1 MKAHV
6 EPKSKECPFCGAS
19 TYEVMSGTGVKCIRC
34 TNKRT
39 CGAIVS
45 FSNKDCNE
53 RGVSPVKYFNR
64 RAERE
69 QKNESDSWSYFRPDG
84 DGAGVYCPDRGRIA
98 HGGLVLGC
106 ESHGGPEG
114 QKCKGGHM
122 KAHLAFLCNGRCQW
136 CKNYWDCSK
145 TKRLLAKILGCKDW
159 RWQNR

>member
-1 MKAHV
+1 MKAHI

-64 RAERE
+64 RAERK
-69 QKNESDSWSYFRPDG
+69 QKKMNLICEVLSDQTATALASIVLIVAALPMAGWSWAVNQM
-84 DGAGVYCPDRGRIA
+84 AGKMAERKK
-98 HGGLVLGC
+98 
-106 ESHGGPEG
+106 EG
-114 QKCKGGHM
+114 
-122 KAHLAFLCNGRCQW
+122 
-136 CKNYWDCSK
+136 
-145 TKRLLAKILGCKDW
+145 T
-159 RWQNR
+159 

>member
-69 QKNESDSWSYFRPDG
+69 QKMNLIREVLSDQTVTAVASIILIVAALPMAGWSWAVNQM
-84 DGAGVYCPDRGRIA
+84 AGQSAGRKK
-98 HGGLVLGC
+98 
-106 ESHGGPEG
+106 EG
-114 QKCKGGHM
+114 
-122 KAHLAFLCNGRCQW
+122 
-136 CKNYWDCSK
+136 
-145 TKRLLAKILGCKDW
+145 T
-159 RWQNR
+159 